1 MPVDNTDLNDL
12 LMKATKQPVVKPKI
26 KLSIWKRMIIS
37 IKLKYIIF
45 KESLK

>member
-26 KLSIWKRMIIS
+26 KLSIWKRIVLTIRLWF
-37 IKLKYIIF
+37 IGRF
-45 KESLK
+45 K